1 MPQEKQERQNQHE
14 QAIAKLRLQVEGAIE
29 RKMKTPK
36 DFDFLSECIFKKFH
50 EKLSPT
56 TLKRIWG
63 YLSESTTP
71 RKSILDILS
80 KFVGYDNWKDFC
92 ENNPTEDHSIE
103 ETPTEETPTE
113 DHPIDETPTEENP
126 KKEAS
131 KEERLI
137 ESEGK
142 SQKKRLKPAI
152 FLAVLALL
160 LIGAITYQVV
170 SKLKDNSSTY
180 TLKVGDTFSSPH
192 EYLKLFGI
200 HATEKLWGQILPRH
214 PNISVWGPN
223 YRHTEWHNEG
233 DKSKMMPTITEYW
246 KPEGVDTNQI
256 VQRNIDHFNHN
267 SRLNEIRITFMKNL
281 VDTNYVF
288 LGVYRMSLELSD
300 SSKVVWERV
309 TDECDLNKIDYLE
322 LLRNKEGN

>member
-36 DFDFLSECIFKKFH
+36 DFDFLSECILEKYH
-50 EKLSPT
+50 ERISPT

-71 RKSILDILS
+71 RKSTLDILS
-80 KFVGYDNWKDFC
+80 KFVGYDNWNEFC
-92 ENNPTEDHSIE
+92 EKNSFEEQPVEENPTEGNLTEGNLNEEQPIEAKNIE
-103 ETPTEETPTE
+103 EKLIGEEEKVRKNRWSP
-113 DHPIDETPTEENP
+113 
-126 KKEAS
+126 
-131 KEERLI
+131 
-137 ESEGK
+137 
-142 SQKKRLKPAI
+142 
-152 FLAVLALL
+152 AVLFAVAAFL
-160 LIGAITYQVV
+160 LIGIITGV
-170 SKLKDNSSTY
+170 SYRVFSQSSDDDPTF
-180 TLKVGDTFSSPH
+180 TIKIGDSFSSPH

-200 HATEKLWGQILPRH
+200 HAKEKLWGQILPRH

-223 YRHTEWHNEG
+223 YRHPKWHNEG

-309 TDECDLNKIDYLE
+309 AEECDLNKIDYLE
-322 LLRNKEGN
+322 LLRNRDGN

>member
-1 MPQEKQERQNQHE
+1 MPQEKQEQQNQHE
-14 QAIAKLRLQVEGAIE
+14 QAIAKLREQVEGAVE

-36 DFDFLSECIFKKFH
+36 DFEFLSECILEKYH
-50 EKLSPT
+50 ERISPT

-71 RKSILDILS
+71 RKSTLDILS

-92 ENNPTEDHSIE
+92 ENNPTENNPTEDHSIE
-103 ETPTEETPTE
+103 ETPTEE
-113 DHPIDETPTEENP
+113 NP
-126 KKEAS
+126 KEEAS

-142 SQKKRLKPAI
+142 SQKNRFYTAI

-200 HATEKLWGQILPRH
+200 HAKEKLWGQILPRH

-281 VDTNYVF
+281 VDTNYVY
-288 LGVYRMSLELSD
+288 LGVYRMSMELSD
-300 SSKVVWERV
+300 SSKLVWERV
-309 TDECDLNKIDYLE
+309 AEECDLNKIDYLE
-322 LLRNKEGN
+322 LLRNRDGN

>member
-71 RKSILDILS
+71 RKSTLDILS
-80 KFVGYDNWKDFC
+80 QFVGYDSWKDFC
-92 ENNPTEDHSIE
+92 EKNPTEDNPIE
-103 ETPTEETPTE
+103 EIPKEETSKE
-113 DHPIDETPTEENP
+113 GTP
-126 KKEAS
+126 

-137 ESEGK
+137 ENDEK

-160 LIGAITYQVV
+160 LIGVITYQVV
-170 SKLKDNSSTY
+170 GKSTGNSSTF

-200 HATEKLWGQILPRH
+200 HAKEKLWGQILPRH

-281 VDTNYVF
+281 IDTNYVF